1 MRRHM
6 VLQTEASKHVCCVL
20 LIISLSNCI
29 SAMFSVGV
37 MFVGIYSAPPRN
49 GSAQLFIAEH
59 TLGPQTKMLHGTED
73 FLSAKG

>member
-20 LIISLSNCI
+20 IISLSNCI

-37 MFVGIYSAPPRN
+37 GIYRAPPRN

-59 TLGPQTKMLHGTED
+59 TLGPQAKMLHGTED
-73 FLSAKG
+73 FLSEKG